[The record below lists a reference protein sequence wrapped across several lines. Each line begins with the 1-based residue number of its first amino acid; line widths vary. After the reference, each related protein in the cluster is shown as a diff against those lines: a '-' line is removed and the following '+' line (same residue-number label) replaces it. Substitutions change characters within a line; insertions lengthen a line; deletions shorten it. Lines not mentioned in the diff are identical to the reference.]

1 MNAFRLAAI
10 GTLALAAGVFGY
22 RVIRYR
28 ERAQQARPAQAS
40 APQAAIPQA
49 RDVGS
54 QVPSPAGSAGAPS
67 NHLGPLSIAGKD
79 YTVEMETRKVRPGA
93 NDGSGDTVTAM
104 EVHDAAGT
112 VLYRRTFPYTAA
124 TEDYFESWSV
134 SAQPL
139 VGTNGAGILINYGS
153 YSEPSAPEE
162 EPIEWFQ
169 ILGVVNGKLV
179 PFGGPLEIQGGLLD
193 EYADGH
199 AYKAARPLGVHA
211 DAVEFKAWSGH
222 CRFVYPVRVDWLEGK
237 VTPAQEC
244 VKSAGALSAGC
255 QYRILPE
262 KLYTQG
268 VTFVRLWPGPDEKS
282 GPATKTVVK
291 TDSKVELVT
300 ALVDTQWAQNKNMAI
315 SPDSRNPM
323 PDASSVGISADSDL
337 WLKVRIDGKEGWI
350 HSEED
355 FQALGLPED
364 E

>member
-1 MNAFRLAAI
+1 MSAFRLAAI
-10 GTLALAAGVFGY
+10 GILVLAAGVFGY
-22 RVIRYR
+22 RVIRSR
-28 ERAQQARPAQAS
+28 QRAQQTRPAPAS
-40 APQAAIPQA
+40 ATQPPIPQIQDA
-49 RDVGS
+49 GS
-54 QVPSPAGSAGAPS
+54 QVPSAAKSAVAS
-67 NHLGPLSIAGKD
+67 ANHLGPFSIAGKD

-93 NDGSGDTVTAM
+93 NDDSGDTVTAM
-104 EVHDAAGT
+104 EIRDAAGT
-112 VLYRRTFPYTAA
+112 VLYRRTFPYVEATA
-124 TEDYFESWSV
+124 DYFESWSA

-139 VGTNGAGILINYGS
+139 AGTNGVGLLINYGS

-169 ILGVVNGKLV
+169 ILGVVNGKLI

-193 EYADGH
+193 EYAGGH
-199 AYKAARPLGVHA
+199 AYKAARPLGAHA

-222 CRFVYPVRVDWLEGK
+222 CRFVYPVRVDWSEGK

-300 ALVDTQWAQNKNMAI
+300 ALVDTQWTQNKNGAGSADSKNPVPEASSLGI
-315 SPDSRNPM
+315 SPDT
-323 PDASSVGISADSDL
+323 DL

>member
-10 GTLALAAGVFGY
+10 GTLALAALFGY
-22 RVIRYR
+22 RVIRSR
-28 ERAQQARPAQAS
+28 ERAQQTRPATIS
-40 APQAAIPQA
+40 IPQPA
-49 RDVGS
+49 QPQVQNAGS
-54 QVPSPAGSAGAPS
+54 PVPSATGSADAPT
-67 NHLGPLSIAGKD
+67 NHLGPFSIAGKD
-79 YTVEMETRKVRPGA
+79 YIVELEKRKVRPGA
-93 NDGSGDTVTAM
+93 NDDSGDTVTAL

-112 VLYRRTFPYTAA
+112 VLYRRTFPYMEA
-124 TEDYFESWSV
+124 TPDYFESWSV
-134 SAQPL
+134 SAQSL
-139 VGTNGAGILINYGS
+139 VGTNGAGLLVNYGS
-153 YSEPSAPEE
+153 YSEPSAPEQE
-162 EPIEWFQ
+162 SIEWFQ

-199 AYKAARPLGVHA
+199 AYKAARPLGPHA
-211 DAVEFKAWSGH
+211 DAVEFKSWSGH
-222 CRFVYPVRVDWLEGK
+222 CRFVYPVRVDWSEGK

-262 KLYTQG
+262 KLYIQG

-282 GPATKTVVK
+282 GQVTKTVVK

-315 SPDSRNPM
+315 SPDSRSPL

>member
-1 MNAFRLAAI
+1 MNALRLAAI
-10 GTLALAAGVFGY
+10 GILALVAGLFAY
-22 RVIRYR
+22 RVIRSR
-28 ERAQQARPAQAS
+28 ERSQQTRPAPIP
-40 APQAAIPQA
+40 APQTAIPQTQGA
-49 RDVGS
+49 AA
-54 QVPSPAGSAGAPS
+54 QVPSAAGSAGAPA
-67 NHLGPLSIAGKD
+67 NRLGPFTIAGKE
-79 YTVEMETRKVRPGA
+79 YTVELETRKVRPGA
-93 NDGSGDTVTAM
+93 NDDSGDTVTAM

-112 VLYRRTFPYTAA
+112 ELYRRTFPYVEATA
-124 TEDYFESWSV
+124 DYFESWSV
-134 SAQPL
+134 SAQSL
-139 VGTNGAGILINYGS
+139 VGTNGTGLLVSYGS
-153 YSEPSAPEE
+153 YSEPSAPEQE
-162 EPIEWFQ
+162 SVEWFQ
-169 ILGVVNGKLV
+169 VLGVVNGKLV

-199 AYKAARPLGVHA
+199 AYKAARPLGAHA
-211 DAVEFKAWSGH
+211 DAVEFKSWSGH
-222 CRFVYPVRVDWLEGK
+222 CRFVYPVRIDWSEGK
-237 VTPAQEC
+237 VTPAQDC
-244 VKSAGALSAGC
+244 AKSAGALSAGC

-300 ALVDTQWAQNKNMAI
+300 ALVDTQWAQNKNMTI
-315 SPDSRNPM
+315 SPDTRSPL

-337 WLKVRIDGKEGWI
+337 WLKVRIDGKEGWL